1 MSVLSLV
8 GQGKDLAKTQ
18 LLLSSSVA
26 PFTWVW
32 WIHKVTLATLT
43 AVGVVRVTGYR
54 TFHLGSRF

>member
-8 GQGKDLAKTQ
+8 GHGKDLAKTHIS
-18 LLLSSSVA
+18 LSSVT

-32 WIHKVTLATLT
+32 WTHRVTLATPT
-43 AVGVVRVTGYR
+43 AVGVVRTTGYR